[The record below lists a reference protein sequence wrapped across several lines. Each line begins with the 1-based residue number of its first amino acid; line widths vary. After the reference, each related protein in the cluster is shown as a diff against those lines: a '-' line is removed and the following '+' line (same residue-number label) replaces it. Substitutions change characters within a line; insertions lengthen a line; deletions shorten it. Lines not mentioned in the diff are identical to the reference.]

1 MISTIRCCG
10 RISTNSALKSF
21 YSKKASSLFFPST
34 SLRLY
39 SGSYYACSSYSKT
52 QFPVMNTKTTPAETF
67 CFLFFFLFFI
77 SSSAKVHFTKQ
88 HEWISIEN
96 GVGTVGISDYAQ
108 DGLGEVVY
116 VDLPVVGNVYEAE
129 SSLAQ
134 VESVKA
140 VSDVYSPVAGE
151 VVAVNESLLET
162 PALINN
168 SPEEKGWI
176 VKLKVRNS
184 KDVESLFSKD
194 QYKKYLETAKSH

>member
-39 SGSYYACSSYSKT
+39 
-52 QFPVMNTKTTPAETF
+52 
-67 CFLFFFLFFI
+67 
-77 SSSAKVHFTKQ
+77 SAKVHFTKQ